1 MGRPKVSDTIW
12 INYIALDE
20 DLWEAVH
27 QYDSGHQIAQLCGT
41 RLEVVAWARARR
53 AVSKLIFSVVEE
65 DFVPLADMYEAPP
78 EGDRGTPEHSLAP
91 EVGSDEITMSE
102 DALGQ
107 PDAKQGDSESGGTI
121 WIHHSSVHYLTAAE
135 EDRWWG
141 VHQSDDGRQIADFFG
156 SRGEV
161 IAWARRRTA
170 ARKMIFSRTEKE
182 FVPLISGDGTDE
194 C

>member
-78 EGDRGTPEHSLAP
+78 EGEWGSAIFLHLWRGPRRPTAGCIAFRRRDLEWILA
-91 EVGSDEITMSE
+91 
-102 DALGQ
+102 
-107 PDAKQGDSESGGTI
+107 
-121 WIHHSSVHYLTAAE
+121 
-135 EDRWWG
+135 RWNPRRRVVVTG
-141 VHQSDDGRQIADFFG
+141 
-156 SRGEV
+156 
-161 IAWARRRTA
+161 WARGA
-170 ARKMIFSRTEKE
+170 
-182 FVPLISGDGTDE
+182 
-194 C
+194 